1 MSEDLFN
8 KKIKEKFEDYTPP
21 VRDDVWDKLKNN
33 TPKPVFWT
41 WWHQYALPLY
51 ALLSTGAIIF
61 LLSKNYFTKNTAQ
74 VAENQVSVAS
84 ATIPDSIFIYK
95 KDTVFIEKITYL
107 NSEKKQ
113 NRDESANWKKLY
125 LAVNEKLQSIENQ
138 INSNTIGKTQENET
152 EKPKPQLA
160 SEIVG
165 ISDKNLAENKTKEPA
180 KEEELK
186 ELILPDAPPKA
197 KPDSIINQKKQF
209 HWPYTRFGI
218 AQEADLLGGLSIGAM
233 IETFLFKNLSVG
245 VGGLVTRYKE
255 VEYENPRDF
264 NLSTGKV
271 FEELFASGL
280 PATYDQISDIK
291 IKTTF
296 FELPVGVN
304 LYFPLHKN
312 LKLKMYYGSHFD
324 IKTFQSVKVETYKD
338 EEETYTVFQ
347 NQREKSGFH
356 NLVFGTGIQYQKNR
370 FSLQITP
377 TYIYNFKEVDYLKT
391 GGKFRLN
398 TQLYYR
404 IK

>member
-8 KKIKEKFEDYTPP
+8 KKIKEKFKDYTPP
-21 VRDDVWDKLKNN
+21 VRDDVWDKLKKN

-51 ALLSTGAIIF
+51 ALLSTGAIVF
-61 LLSKNYFTKNTAQ
+61 LLSKNYFTQEKEQLT
-74 VAENQVSVAS
+74 ENQPSVVAAAS
-84 ATIPDSIFIYK
+84 QDSIFIYK
-95 KDTVFIEKITYL
+95 KDTVYIEKITYITTGKDR
-107 NSEKKQ
+107 NH
-113 NRDESANWKKLY
+113 DETANWKKMY
-125 LAVNEKLQSIENQ
+125 LTVNEKLQRIENQ
-138 INSNTIGKTQENET
+138 INSNTVGKTLTNET
-152 EKPKPQLA
+152 EKSENQP
-160 SEIVG
+160 SEIK
-165 ISDKNLAENKTKEPA
+165 IASSDQNLAETQPKEPV
-180 KEEELK
+180 KEEEFK
-186 ELILPDAPPKA
+186 ELILPDAPPKSRQ
-197 KPDSIINQKKQF
+197 DSIINQKKKFQ
-209 HWPYTRFGI
+209 WPYTRFGI
-218 AQEADLLGGLSIGAM
+218 AQEVDLKGGQSIGAM
-233 IETFLFKNLSVG
+233 IEMFLFKNLSVG

-271 FEELFASGL
+271 FETLFAGGL
-280 PATYDQISDIK
+280 PASYDQISDIK

-312 LKLKMYYGSHFD
+312 LKLKMHYGSHFD

-356 NLVFGTGIQYQKNR
+356 NLVFGTGIQYEKNR
-370 FSLQITP
+370 FALQITP